1 VIRILLVDDHVAFR
15 EPLAFMLN
23 RESDFDVV
31 GQAGALAS
39 ASQFQEPVDIAVVD
53 LGLPDGDGVNL
64 VHELRTRNPHASV
77 LVLTGS
83 NERFGMARAIQAGA
97 AGVLHKSAGIDEII
111 AAIRRVNA
119 GECLLSATE
128 ILELVG
134 QLHQRSEQEREPR
147 QRLARLTPREREVLQ
162 ALADGLS
169 DRRIGDRLSISS
181 ETVRTH
187 MVNILSKLDVDS
199 RLAAVVFAVRHKAI
213 TID

>member
-1 VIRILLVDDHVAFR
+1 MIRILLVDDHVAFR

-23 RESDFDVV
+23 RESDFEVV
-31 GQAGALAS
+31 GQVGTLAN
-39 ASQFQEPVDIAVVD
+39 ASRFQEPVDIAVVD
-53 LGLPDGDGVNL
+53 LGLPDGDGVHL

-83 NERFGMARAIQAGA
+83 NERLGTARAIQAGA
-97 AGVLHKSAGIDEII
+97 AGVLHKSTSIEDLIG
-111 AAIRRVNA
+111 AIRRVNA
-119 GECLLSATE
+119 GECLLTVTE
-128 ILELVG
+128 IFELVG

-169 DRRIGDRLSISS
+169 DRQIGDRLSISS

-187 MVNILSKLDVDS
+187 MVKILSKLDVDS
-199 RLAAVVFAVRHKAI
+199 RLAALVFAVRHKAVI
-213 TID
+213 ID